1 MNMSHFQEKLLCLK
15 WKKNKLNNNTYL
27 KINLK
32 NLVANFLFLK
42 SKISDTTK
50 FLGVV
55 KAFGYGSDSIQ
66 IAKCL
71 ENHRIDYLAVAY
83 TSEAIQLRENA
94 IKIPILVLHPQIGD
108 CLLYTSPSPRD

>member
-1 MNMSHFQEKLLCLK
+1 M
-15 WKKNKLNNNTYL
+15 NNNTYL

-32 NLVANFLFLK
+32 NLVSNFLFLK

-55 KAFGYGSDSIQ
+55 KAFGYGADSIQ

-71 ENHRIDYLAVAY
+71 EKQSIDYLAVAY
-83 TSEAIQLRENA
+83 TSEAIQLRKNA

-108 CLLYTSPSPRD
+108 FNDIFQYNLEPNIYSFM